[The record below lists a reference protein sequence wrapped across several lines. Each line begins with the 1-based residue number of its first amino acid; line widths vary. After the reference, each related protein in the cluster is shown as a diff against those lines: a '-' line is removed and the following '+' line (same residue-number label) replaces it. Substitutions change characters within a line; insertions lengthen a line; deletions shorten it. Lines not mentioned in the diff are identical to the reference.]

1 MERGGA
7 GACAGAEEGGARCQ
21 SEAAAEGDGAEEA
34 EVRSRLA
41 ERCFWL
47 LAGLL
52 ARTAGPPLDGATA
65 AGPPLDG
72 ATAAWPERPLLAA
85 VEGLARLPRR
95 CAALAPRAV
104 EVAPPARRRARA
116 LEPFSEARPVD

>member
-52 ARTAGPPLDGATA
+52 ARNRGPRLWTELLPPRAPPLDGATRRVARAPRSSPRSRGSRASRGA
-65 AGPPLDG
+65 A
-72 ATAAWPERPLLAA
+72 
-85 VEGLARLPRR
+85 RR
-95 CAALAPRAV
+95 SRPRAV
-104 EVAPPARRRARA
+104 EVAPPC
-116 LEPFSEARPVD
+116 PEAGSGA